1 MATIQTFRP
10 GRTLLA
16 VAMCGLGAIGGYYG
30 DYALQWQPVP
40 RALPGYH
47 LFAYASAALLLAGGI
62 GLFLKSRARAATL
75 LLGCSLALFW
85 LLPHM
90 MRLAPALASIGAWL
104 GFCEVL
110 GVIAGVSVLWSAGV
124 APRLQRIGRVI
135 FGLCCV
141 VYGISHFVYADFTAA
156 MIPHW
161 LPQRLGLAYLT
172 GAGHTLAGLAIAS
185 NQLPRLA
192 ALLEAIMMSLFVV
205 LLHLPSLWASPPPV
219 WGPTFRSEIT
229 PLFWASALAA
239 SAWLVY
245 ESLLA
250 DE

>member
-10 GRTLLA
+10 GRIGLA
-16 VAMCGLGAIGGYYG
+16 IAMCGLGAIGTYYG
-30 DYALQWQPVP
+30 DFALQWQPVP
-40 RALPGYH
+40 QALPEYRV
-47 LFAYASAALLLAGGI
+47 FAYVSAALLFAGGV
-62 GLFLKSRARAATL
+62 GLLIKTRVRAAAL
-75 LLGCSLALFW
+75 LLGCYLGVFW
-85 LLPHM
+85 LLPHVL
-90 MRLAPALASIGAWL
+90 RLAAAFASIGAWL

-110 GVIAGVSVLWSAGV
+110 GVTAAAWILWAANG
-124 APRLQRIGRVI
+124 APRIRRIGRVV

-141 VYGISHFVYADFTAA
+141 VYGVSHFVYADFTAA

-172 GAGHTLAGLAIAS
+172 GTGHILAGLAIAL

-205 LLHLPSLWASPPPV
+205 VLHLPSLWASPPPA
-219 WGPTFRSEIT
+219 WGPTFRTEIT
-229 PLFWASALAA
+229 PLFWATALAA